1 MAYQPDIDP
10 KNKEELRQ
18 RDRNLRDAMAQV
30 SKQQRDD
37 WVNMMHESTQLSKGH
52 LRRCIDPR
60 PKDQQPNFRTL
71 FSYGG
76 KSVLPPGVPLPEG
89 ASQKDAAFNLKVR
102 LAEVTTR
109 AVSEGNVTQRVSE
122 GIKNGEATRVMG
134 NVVTG
139 VNEQRLSKYML
150 NDNLFKSGS
159 LEPKLYIQPGGTIY
173 LQFWHDSP
181 QSSGSEPEE
190 REDDIDLASGWY

>member
-1 MAYQPDIDP
+1 M
-10 KNKEELRQ
+10 
-18 RDRNLRDAMAQV
+18 
-30 SKQQRDD
+30 
-37 WVNMMHESTQLSKGH
+37 
-52 LRRCIDPR
+52 
-60 PKDQQPNFRTL
+60 
-71 FSYGG
+71 
-76 KSVLPPGVPLPEG
+76 PLPEG